1 MARSRRAIRYSTEY
15 STSSSPTSITDSSL
29 IGAVRC
35 ETSQATSGRVSVELP
50 GRVDALSQILLDI
63 RTIQRSSSPEWM
75 YQVRIGAALAT
86 AQQLLDNEAWEQW
99 VEQEVGLPRRLAQM
113 YIHFAKR
120 LQPEERR
127 I

>member
-1 MARSRRAIRYSTEY
+1 M
-15 STSSSPTSITDSSL
+15 
-29 IGAVRC
+29 GAGSC

-99 VEQEVGLPRRLAQM
+99 GEQEVGLPRRVAQM
-113 YIHFAKR
+113 DIHFAKR
-120 LQPEERR
+120 LQTADRR
-127 I
+127 ISWQH